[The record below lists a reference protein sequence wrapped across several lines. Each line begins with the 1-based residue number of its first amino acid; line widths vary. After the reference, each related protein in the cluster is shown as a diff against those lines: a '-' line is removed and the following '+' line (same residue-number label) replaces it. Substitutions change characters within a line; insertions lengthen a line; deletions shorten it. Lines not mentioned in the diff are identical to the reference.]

1 MPAVVPLSSPAP
13 NIPGLLDPI
22 VVLDVTSDARM
33 IVASPSI
40 VPDLWHEYLGRAHA
54 AYSARGVD
62 DALDYDAICDG
73 SSTTVF
79 CAVVDTAGDVVG
91 GLRVQGPYTL
101 PHQSHAVTEWDGQS
115 GQSALIRAIGARL
128 AGGLIEVKS
137 AFVDPT
143 SGDAAAAAGFLA
155 RTPLILMAATDTRH
169 MLATAA
175 DYVLARWQSGGG
187 RVDTDIPSTPYPDER
202 YRTQAMFWDRDA
214 LARHAEPA
222 VWRTMCAEFRQMS
235 HAFDADSVDVA

>member
-1 MPAVVPLSSPAP
+1 MHAVVPLSSPAP
-13 NIPGLLDPI
+13 NIAGPLDPI
-22 VVLDVTSDARM
+22 VVPDATSDVSM
-33 IVASPSI
+33 VVASPNI
-40 VPDLWHEYLGRAHA
+40 VPDLWHEYLDGAHA

-79 CAVVDTAGDVVG
+79 CAVIDSAGDVIG

-101 PHQSHAVTEWDGQS
+101 PHQSHAVTEWDGQA
-115 GQSALIRAIGARL
+115 GQSALIRAIGSRL

-143 SGDAAAAAGFLA
+143 SSDAAAAAGFLA
-155 RTPLILMAATDTRH
+155 RTPLIVMTATGTRH

-175 DYVLARWQSGGG
+175 DYVLARWESGGG
-187 RVDTDIPSTPYPDER
+187 RVDTDIPFTPYPDER
-202 YRTQAMFWDRDA
+202 YRTQAMFWDRDS
-214 LARHAEPA
+214 LAHHAEPA
-222 VWRTMCAEFRQMS
+222 VWRTMCAEYRQIS
-235 HAFDADSVDVA
+235 HAFDADSVEVA